1 MITRHYV
8 DVTDPSGFVR
18 RVHYRR
24 AGSGPP
30 VLLIHQSPRSSA
42 EHLDKLRDWAGD
54 FTLYAPDTPGFGD
67 SAPLDHD
74 DPEVD
79 DYARGVLAFMDALGL
94 ERAGAYGM
102 HSGAIILVTAAKLAP
117 HRFSAIASNGYAAW
131 TEAEKAEFAAN
142 YTPKFVPLP
151 YGEHLAWLWGRILEQ
166 TWFFP
171 WYRAD
176 HAARL
181 PSATGDPAK
190 IDPIVMEVLAA
201 GDTFRLGYAAVL
213 RANRDLPAPGAPTPP
228 VLLTAYD
235 GDPLKAHLSRM
246 GALPPNWEMRPL
258 TTPAQVEAACR
269 DWLRQRP
276 APAAALPDDHPAAGF
291 VHVAAAGFDGL
302 IHWHGTRDASAL
314 VLHAP
319 GSSATVAA
327 RDGILAFD
335 LPGHGLSDDWKT
347 PPLSLANWCAVVDA
361 ARVALGIEALTVAG
375 SGLSGALAGAPTRPR
390 GDLAD
395 WRAHGLPDLA
405 PDRYGA
411 YLQRAW
417 QCVRAQ
423 TFFDPWFTPSP
434 ANAVAFDPADAAP
447 EALALRHRA
456 LLQARAG
463 RQLLDHI
470 LDELEGTA

>member
-8 DVTDPSGFVR
+8 DVRDPSGYVR

-30 VLLIHQSPRSSA
+30 VLLVHQSPRSSA
-42 EHLDKLRDWAGD
+42 EHLEKLRDWAEH

-74 DPEVD
+74 NPEVA
-79 DYARGVLAFMDALGL
+79 DYAHGVLALMDALGL
-94 ERAGAYGM
+94 AQAGAYGM
-102 HSGAIILVTAAKLAP
+102 HSGAIILITAARLAP
-117 HRFSAIASNGYAAW
+117 ERFSAIAANGYALW
-131 TEAEKAEFAAN
+131 TATEKAEFAAH
-142 YTPKFVPLP
+142 YTPEFVPLP

-181 PSATGDPAK
+181 PGATGDPAR
-190 IDPIVMEVLAA
+190 IDPVVMEVLAA

-213 RANRDLPAPGAPTPP
+213 RADRDLPPPGAPTPP
-228 VLLTAYD
+228 VLLTASD
-235 GDPLKAHLSRM
+235 GDPLKAHLARM
-246 GALPPNWEMRPL
+246 GELPPNWEMRPL
-258 TTPAQVEAACR
+258 TTPTEVEAACL
-269 DWLRQRP
+269 DWLQRHP
-276 APAAALPDDHPAAGF
+276 APASALPVEHSSAGF

-302 IHWHGTRDASAL
+302 IHWQGARDAAT
-314 VLHAP
+314 VVVHAP

-327 RDGILAFD
+327 RAGALALD
-335 LPGHGLSDDWKT
+335 LPGHGLSDDWTT
-347 PPLSLANWCAVVDA
+347 PPQGLAAWRAVLAA
-361 ARVALGIEALTVAG
+361 ARAALDVTHLPVAG
-375 SGLSGALAGAPTRPR
+375 ERLSGALAGQPVRPR
-390 GDLAD
+390 GDRAA

-423 TFFDPWFTPSP
+423 VFFDPWFDPSP
-434 ANAVAFDPADAAP
+434 VNAVPFDASDAA
-447 EALALRHRA
+447 ARA
-456 LLQARAG
+456 AG
-463 RQLLDHI
+463 RQPPRAI
-470 LDELEGTA
+470 AGTRRPAAPRPPPRRTG